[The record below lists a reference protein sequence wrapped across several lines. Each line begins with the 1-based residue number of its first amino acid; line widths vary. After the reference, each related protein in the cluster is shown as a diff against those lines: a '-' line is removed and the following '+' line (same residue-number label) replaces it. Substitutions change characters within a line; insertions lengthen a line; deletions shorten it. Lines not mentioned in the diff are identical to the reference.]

1 MFAKYCPRCR
11 RYPGDYLEPFRPLG
25 RVIMQVDGRQLLC
38 ARCWDAESSE
48 AAFRF
53 QLRLAEPLCQLGEIL
68 ECCTGHRVCDINHES
83 TNGDIGYGW
92 WTKSSEPVEVVKTVD
107 SRYSWQQLV
116 QDFVHQEL
124 RRVCAVFVEGIG
136 SIYMRLHVS
145 VRSGYLSRKAVFS
158 ASTGRTTIGTA
169 RGISIR
175 QVGRA
180 QNAVPQNMHLSP
192 WRVRQLVKSLP
203 GHEPHLGE
211 QSNIWFGYSSRRNSE
226 GLFAKYLSAT
236 RGLYHLH
243 PPVLLAT
250 ADVFVSGVG
259 IDEESMEVE

>member
-1 MFAKYCPRCR
+1 
-11 RYPGDYLEPFRPLG
+11 
-25 RVIMQVDGRQLLC
+25 
-38 ARCWDAESSE
+38 
-48 AAFRF
+48 
-53 QLRLAEPLCQLGEIL
+53 
-68 ECCTGHRVCDINHES
+68 
-83 TNGDIGYGW
+83 
-92 WTKSSEPVEVVKTVD
+92 
-107 SRYSWQQLV
+107 
-116 QDFVHQEL
+116 
-124 RRVCAVFVEGIG
+124 
-136 SIYMRLHVS
+136 MRLHVS